1 VADLEALGRAAM
13 LSIGTVPLLVS
24 IPLLAL
30 LGLVAWG
37 YWRYRD
43 SQDDDVLMSAYSQ
56 MLDGLLILS
65 AFTLKVFWAYLL
77 P

>member
-1 VADLEALGRAAM
+1 M
-13 LSIGTVPLLVS
+13 LSASAVPLLMS
-24 IPLLAL
+24 IPVLAL
-30 LGLVAWG
+30 LGLAAWG
-37 YWRYRD
+37 FWLCRD
-43 SQDDDVLMSAYSQ
+43 RQDDDALISAYCQ